1 MKSLVTRTLSGGIYA
16 VVMVAGMIIHPL
28 LFAVVFGLVTIFTL
42 LEFYQLATLAGGE
55 PHKCGG
61 AVTALI
67 FFGVV
72 FAYAAGYLP
81 LQSLGILPL
90 LPLLL
95 LITELYRKKKN
106 PLANMA
112 YTLAGFLY
120 VVIPMS
126 LGSLLIFPR
135 MEETHLFYPWILVG
149 GVVTIWLFDSGA
161 YLIGTAFG
169 KHRLFERIS
178 PKKSWEGVIGGGI
191 TALLTGMVNTRLF
204 PVLEGTQWM
213 VISLI
218 VILFGTWGDLVESMM
233 KRSLGIKDS
242 GNILPGHGGFLDRF
256 DSYLMVVPVVV
267 MWLWITGVL
276 T

>member
-1 MKSLVTRTLSGGIYA
+1 
-16 VVMVAGMIIHPL
+16 MVAGMIIHPL
-28 LFAVVFGLVTIFTL
+28 LFAVVFSLVTVFTL

-55 PHKCGG
+55 PLKSGG
-61 AVTALI
+61 AVTALV

-81 LQSLGILPL
+81 LQSVGILPM

-95 LITELYRKKKN
+95 LIIELYRKKKN

-126 LGSLLIFPR
+126 LGTLLVFPHL
-135 MEETHLFYPWILVG
+135 EELPPFYPWILLGV
-149 GVVTIWLFDSGA
+149 VVTIWLFDSGA
-161 YLIGTAFG
+161 YLMGTAFG

-178 PKKSWEGVIGGGI
+178 PKKSWEGVIGGGA
-191 TALLTGMVNTRLF
+191 TALLTGLVNTRLF
-204 PVLEGTQWM
+204 PLLEGYQWM

-242 GNILPGHGGFLDRF
+242 GNILPGHGGLLDRF